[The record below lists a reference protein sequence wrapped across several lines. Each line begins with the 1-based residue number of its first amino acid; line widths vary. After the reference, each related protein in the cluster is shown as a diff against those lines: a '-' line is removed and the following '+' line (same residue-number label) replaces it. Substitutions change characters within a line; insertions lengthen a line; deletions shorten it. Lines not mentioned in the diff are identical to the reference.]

1 MMMSWFTFLLLSL
14 AAFRLTR
21 LVVYDKITTFL
32 RKPFLQQEENILED
46 GTVEVLISIKGK
58 GLRYAVGSLLSCYW
72 CVGIWSAALLYAGW
86 YFYYAIFMP
95 LIIILAVAA
104 VAAII
109 ETIISYFL

>member
-1 MMMSWFTFLLLSL
+1 MMMSWFTFVLLSF

-21 LVVYDKITTFL
+21 LVVYDKITTLL
-32 RKPFLQQEENILED
+32 RKPFLQREENILED

-58 GLRYAVGSLLSCYW
+58 GIRYAVGSLLSCYW

-104 VAAII
+104 II